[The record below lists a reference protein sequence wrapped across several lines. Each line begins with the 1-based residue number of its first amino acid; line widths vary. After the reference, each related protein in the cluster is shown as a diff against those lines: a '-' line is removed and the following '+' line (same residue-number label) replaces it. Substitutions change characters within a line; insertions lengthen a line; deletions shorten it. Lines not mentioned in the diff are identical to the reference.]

1 MTSGT
6 QPTETVAP
14 GEPSSS
20 TAAPLVSPEGTWGL
34 SGSVALR
41 PEPFGALAYDF
52 HTRQL
57 SFLKTPTLVTVVRGL
72 ADAPSVTEALAAAG
86 VAERERMAYLG
97 ALETLAR
104 TGIIKERAA

>member
-1 MTSGT
+1 MAAGT
-6 QPTETVAP
+6 QRVDA
-14 GEPSSS
+14 GE
-20 TAAPLVSPEGTWGL
+20 AWRL

-72 ADAPSVTEALAAAG
+72 GDHSTVGSALDAAG
-86 VAERERMAYLG
+86 VEAGERAAYLS
-97 ALETLAR
+97 ALGTLAR
-104 TGIIKERAA
+104 TGLIEEQVA